1 MRIYQNPVIMS
12 IPVSFMKLLN
22 RKFQSM
28 GQTHSIEGL
37 PKDTGINEGD
47 TEVVVPPTQVERTSI
62 IGDGDDQV
70 CESFYNNGEL
80 FVSSP

>member
-1 MRIYQNPVIMS
+1 M
-12 IPVSFMKLLN
+12 
-22 RKFQSM
+22 
-28 GQTHSIEGL
+28 EGL

-47 TEVVVPPTQVERTSI
+47 TEVVVPPTQVERTNI

-80 FVSSP
+80 FMSSP